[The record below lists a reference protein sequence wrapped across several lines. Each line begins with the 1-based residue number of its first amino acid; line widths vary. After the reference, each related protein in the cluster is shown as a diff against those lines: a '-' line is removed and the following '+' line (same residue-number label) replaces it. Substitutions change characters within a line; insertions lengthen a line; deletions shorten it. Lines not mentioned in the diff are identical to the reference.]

1 MKINKLDHISI
12 AVRDLREA
20 QKRWEPVLGKSKPDE
35 EYVDVHEK
43 IRVARYW
50 TGEVGFELMESTNP
64 DGEVAKFVE
73 RHGEGIM
80 IISLNVDDTRDSID
94 ELKALGYPFV
104 GGVRQFRKCEYVFI
118 HPKAVNGVLLELI
131 DDKR

>member
-1 MKINKLDHISI
+1 
-12 AVRDLREA
+12 
-20 QKRWEPVLGKSKPDE
+20 
-35 EYVDVHEK
+35 
-43 IRVARYW
+43 
-50 TGEVGFELMESTNP
+50 
-64 DGEVAKFVE
+64 
-73 RHGEGIM
+73 M

-104 GGVRQFRKCEYVFI
+104 GGVRQFRECEYAFI